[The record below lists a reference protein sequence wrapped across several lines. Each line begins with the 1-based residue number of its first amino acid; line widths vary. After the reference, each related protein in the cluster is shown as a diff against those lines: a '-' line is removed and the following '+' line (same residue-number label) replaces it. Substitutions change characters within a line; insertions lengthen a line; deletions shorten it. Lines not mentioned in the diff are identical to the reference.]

1 MLHTTLRPLFLVFLG
16 CLAAFAAAIASAC
29 GDDPGGTDL
38 PYAYSIDATPDGV
51 IEASSDAGVNR
62 H

>member
-1 MLHTTLRPLFLVFLG
+1 MRALLLFSLVAS
-16 CLAAFAAAIASAC
+16 LAAAVTAGC
-29 GDDPGGTDL
+29 GDDPGFSDL

-51 IEASSDAGVNR
+51 IAMDEDAGIDR